1 MVCGPTG
8 RPTRQGDA
16 SPAPLGALCLE
27 APGRGAT
34 SGIPREPEPHRP
46 CSPLPSTRRRLP
58 EVRFHPCLDRVALV
72 ALESPGLHCHH
83 QRGSYWALGQHRT
96 HYCFLPCVPFC
107 LKWYGNH
114 RAVGLLHFQEREE
127 LFFRALCLCH
137 TIQVKDDDEVDGPRK
152 SPDSGKRCVYISSS
166 PDEVA
171 LVEGIQRY
179 GGCGVDPPGGVLGL
193 PCAWGVTWGQR
204 PSGHCPCARRW
215 IPLDPGGRGSLL
227 NTWWQ

>member
-1 MVCGPTG
+1 MAPRGVPPGRVTPAQPLSVPSVSKPPAVGRLQGSPGNLSLTG
-8 RPTRQGDA
+8 HA
-16 SPAPLGALCLE
+16 LLCLPPSAASLKFASTLVLPLLCWSRLDSTATTRGE
-27 APGRGAT
+27 ATGPWGSTARTAVSCLVYPSVL
-34 SGIPREPEPHRP
+34 SG
-46 CSPLPSTRRRLP
+46 C
-58 EVRFHPCLDRVALV
+58 
-72 ALESPGLHCHH
+72 
-83 QRGSYWALGQHRT
+83 
-96 HYCFLPCVPFC
+96 
-107 LKWYGNH
+107 GNH

-179 GGCGVDPPGGVLGL
+179 GGCGEDPPGGILGL
-193 PCAWGVTWGQR
+193 PCAWGVAWGQR